1 MASIAQYVDELMA
14 NYGKAGA
21 DARSKFE
28 QSVSEVILDLLLQNS
43 SRFRRLEKST
53 TLTFIK
59 DDDAERLPADF
70 RSLKK
75 PLTERESDDSLIAMV
90 EIVTDGEFHKR
101 KADVNYAGRIYA
113 FIETRQVPTPGEYLV
128 LNGKPSETRY
138 FKFQYYRRPSADDA
152 DIIENEGLVKE
163 GVRAKRADMV
173 GGEQAAESLRI
184 YLAMKKSVIEH
195 PGQRATGMSLR
206 PTRKQQR
213 LNRLMHRIGRGR

>member
-1 MASIAQYVDELMA
+1 
-14 NYGKAGA
+14 
-21 DARSKFE
+21 
-28 QSVSEVILDLLLQNS
+28 
-43 SRFRRLEKST
+43 
-53 TLTFIK
+53 
-59 DDDAERLPADF
+59 
-70 RSLKK
+70 
-75 PLTERESDDSLIAMV
+75 MV